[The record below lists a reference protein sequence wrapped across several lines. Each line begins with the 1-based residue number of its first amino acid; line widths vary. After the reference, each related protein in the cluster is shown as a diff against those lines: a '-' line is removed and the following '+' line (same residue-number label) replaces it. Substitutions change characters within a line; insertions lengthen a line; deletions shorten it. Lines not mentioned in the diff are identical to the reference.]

1 MFDIAGGSGK
11 IGFISP
17 VSTHICS
24 ECNRIRLTSGGM
36 IRPCL
41 FSDTEYNVKE
51 LLRSGQSDDE
61 IRVFVKE
68 VVRVKPEKKHEMGQ
82 IRKCQRSLQGIGG

>member
-1 MFDIAGGSGK
+1 MFDIKGGNGK

-24 ECNRIRLTSGGM
+24 RCNRIRLTSNGM

-41 FSDTEYNVKE
+41 FSSTEYDVRT
-51 LLRSGQSDDE
+51 LLRTKRSDEE
-61 IRVFVKE
+61 IKSFVKE
-68 VVRVKPEKKHEMGQ
+68 VVKRKPEKKNEMGQ
-82 IRKCQRSLQGIGG
+82 IKKCQMSLREIGG